1 MTAPFRFL
9 AASITAA
16 STLAASAAWAE
27 FPTRGLNYIVPFDAG
42 GQTDIASRVFADAL
56 ADALGASV
64 SVVNRG
70 GAGGSVGTA
79 EIAAA
84 TPDGYT
90 VGITTTSP
98 MIQAPNRTNT
108 PYDLDSFTFICRVYS
123 NPMIMVVTEAS
134 EFESFPELLQATQE
148 GRRLTYGSV
157 GTGSVQHV
165 AMIQLM
171 EQADFEAVQVQSTSD
186 ADNVRNLL
194 ADVVDLY
201 FVAGSVYRQNAELLR
216 PLAVMAQDRLDQIP
230 DVPTIYE
237 LDLDVP
243 SGVWGAFVAPAGLGE
258 AETTTLRDAC
268 RAAQETDSFIETLTG
283 FGMEPVYLDGPETEA
298 LARDQFATA
307 GRILEELG
315 LVER

>member
-1 MTAPFRFL
+1 MTARMRYLSGSL
-9 AASITAA
+9 AAAV
-16 STLAASAAWAE
+16 LAASAAYADSY
-27 FPTRGLNYIVPFDAG
+27 PSRGLTYIVPFDAG

-56 ADALGASV
+56 ADALGVSV

-84 TPDGYT
+84 RSDGYT

-123 NPMIMVVTEAS
+123 NPMIMVVKDGSALDSVPAMIEA
-134 EFESFPELLQATQE
+134 TKG

-165 AMIQLM
+165 AMVQLM
-171 EQADFEAVQVQSTSD
+171 EQAGFEAVQVQSTSD

-194 ADVVDLY
+194 ADVVDTY
-201 FVAGSVYRQNAELLR
+201 WVAGSVYRQNAELLR
-216 PLAVMAQDRLDQIP
+216 PLAIMAQERLEMLP

-237 LDLDVP
+237 IGYDVP

-258 AETTTLRDAC
+258 AETEALRAAC
-268 RAAQETDSFIETLTG
+268 RTAQESESFIDTLTG
-283 FGMEPVYLDGPETEA
+283 FGMEPVYLDGHDTEM

-307 GRILEELG
+307 GRILAELG
-315 LVER
+315 LVDK